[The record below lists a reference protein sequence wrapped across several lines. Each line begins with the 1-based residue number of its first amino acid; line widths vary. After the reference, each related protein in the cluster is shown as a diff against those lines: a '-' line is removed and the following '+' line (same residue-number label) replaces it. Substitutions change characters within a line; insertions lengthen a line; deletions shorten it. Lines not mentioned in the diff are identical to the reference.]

1 MKSHSFQNIAEIKN
15 QNDPL
20 VRIMKKIKS
29 LLIFCVTWE
38 GVVGDRVAED
48 MVEALDEE
56 DSVGLRMR
64 GECNNKMMFLF
75 GFFKMLNEHHNCR

>member
-1 MKSHSFQNIAEIKN
+1 M
-15 QNDPL
+15 
-20 VRIMKKIKS
+20 
-29 LLIFCVTWE
+29 
-38 GVVGDRVAED
+38 GDRVAED